1 MLGLA
6 FSNPLGV
13 SCSIV
18 VIKGFDTVATVI
30 VTGPD
35 PDELDPDEQAVNAN
49 EPVDAM
55 ASSAIIAL
63 RLLRR
68 ISTVPPSENPY
79 RTVRRK
85 PRCVS
90 AHRSGG

>member
-1 MLGLA
+1 
-6 FSNPLGV
+6 V

-35 PDELDPDEQAVNAN
+35 EVDVLDDDEQADNAS
-49 EPVDAM
+49 ELADAM
-55 ASSAIIAL
+55 ASSAIIPL

-68 ISTVPPSENPY
+68 ISTVPP
-79 RTVRRK
+79 
-85 PRCVS
+85 
-90 AHRSGG
+90 